1 MPSQPPNLQA
11 YKDKRPQV
19 HPEAFVHP
27 DAVLIGDVK
36 VGARASIWPGCV
48 LRGDQ
53 GSIEIGE
60 ETSIQDGTIIHATR
74 GLSVTR
80 VGARVTCGH
89 RVVLHG
95 CTIGDDVLVG
105 MGAVVMDLAEV
116 GRFCIIG
123 AAALLPLRMVV
134 PDRSLVMGV
143 PAKVRRTVTDAE
155 IDHHIRHGHAEYLR
169 LQAEYRG
176 VRTSDITYSD

>member
-1 MPSQPPNLQA
+1 MPSLPPNLQP
-11 YKDKRPQV
+11 YKGHLPQV

-60 ETSIQDGTIIHATR
+60 ESSIQDGTIIHSTR

-80 VGARVTCGH
+80 VGSRVTCGH

-116 GRFCIIG
+116 GRYCIIG
-123 AAALLPLRMVV
+123 AAALVPLRMVV
-134 PDRSLVMGV
+134 PDRSMLVGV
-143 PAKVRRTVTDAE
+143 PGKVRRSVSDEE
-155 IDHHIRHGHAEYLR
+155 IERHIRHGHAEYQR
-169 LQAEYRG
+169 LQAEYR
-176 VRTSDITYSD
+176 REFDS